1 MNRFKSR
8 RFRSTAGA
16 TVLAAAVLT
25 PATAHASQDY
35 IVTLQPATGITCE
48 TTIRE
53 VSLAYAISPKSSY
66 TSSLCGFAA
75 SLSKRTVES
84 LRLDSRVKSV
94 TADATVTAY

>member
-8 RFRSTAGA
+8 RFRSAAGA
-16 TVLAAAVLT
+16 TVLAAAVLA
-25 PATAHASQDY
+25 PATAEAAQDY

-48 TTIRE
+48 TTIRD
-53 VSLAYAISPKSSY
+53 VSQAYAISPKSTY

-84 LRLDSRVKSV
+84 LQLDSRVKSV
-94 TADATVTAY
+94 TANGTVSTY